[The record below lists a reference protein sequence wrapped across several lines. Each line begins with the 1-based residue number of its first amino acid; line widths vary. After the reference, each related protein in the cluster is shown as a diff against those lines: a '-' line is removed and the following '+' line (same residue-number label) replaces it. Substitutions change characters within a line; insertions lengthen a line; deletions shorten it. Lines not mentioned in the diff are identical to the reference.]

1 MLIYLKKILVGKVNI
16 RVVEGSEKATR
27 GRGSDTQVRPEIK
40 DTNWPGTLLY
50 ERDNQEKETR
60 GPRLLEAE
68 PR

>member
-27 GRGSDTQVRPEIK
+27 GRGSDTQVRAEIK

-50 ERDNQEKETR
+50 E
-60 GPRLLEAE
+60 
-68 PR
+68 